1 MKAFVTK
8 PAPDFTAQAVVK
20 GQFKEIKLSD
30 YRGKY
35 VVLFFYPLD
44 FTFVCP
50 TELVAFSDQMDEFT
64 KRGGEVL
71 AVSVDSH
78 FSHLAWTQ
86 MPRKAGG
93 LGEHQLPHHRR
104 PEQDDLARLRRPHRG
119 GGHRPARPVPDR
131 QGRHHSPRP
140 RQRPAP
146 GPQRHRGGPHAR
158 RAATLRDQRRGLP
171 GRLEQGQDGHE
182 AGRGRLEGVLR
193 GGQQVVRHPKTRL
206 TQPWHS
212 PSPVPRLCQPCF
224 PPFPTS
230 HSHA

>member
-50 TELVAFSDQMDEFT
+50 TELVAFSEQMGEFT
-64 KRGGEVL
+64 KRGSEVI

-86 MPRKAGG
+86 TAAQG
-93 LGEHQLPHHRR
+93 RR
-104 PEQDDLARLRRPHRG
+104 P
-119 GGHRPARPVPDR
+119 
-131 QGRHHSPRP
+131 
-140 RQRPAP
+140 
-146 GPQRHRGGPHAR
+146 R
-158 RAATLRDQRRGLP
+158 RAST
-171 GRLEQGQDGHE
+171 
-182 AGRGRLEGVLR
+182 
-193 GGQQVVRHPKTRL
+193 TRS
-206 TQPWHS
+206 S
-212 PSPVPRLCQPCF
+212 P
-224 PPFPTS
+224 T
-230 HSHA
+230 